1 MKLETK
7 MNSIWKNE
15 LTDAESAR
23 LDLRIDAAYA
33 IEQAMKSARV
43 SRSELAT
50 KLGTSKSYITKILT
64 GDANLTLDTM
74 ASIAT
79 ALDMSIAAPEF
90 KRKTNL
96 SAWEKTSVSTA
107 PQSASISTWKRMAKA
122 L

>member
-1 MKLETK
+1 MKLKTE
-7 MNSIWKNE
+7 MNSICKNE
-15 LTDAESAR
+15 LTDAQSAR

-90 KRKTNL
+90 KRKTN
-96 SAWEKTSVSTA
+96 
-107 PQSASISTWKRMAKA
+107 
-122 L
+122 